1 MYKLKF
7 AIPKGSL
14 EKATF
19 DFLERAMFE
28 IYGKER
34 SYRPTTNDP
43 DLALKILRPQE
54 IPIYVSE
61 GLYDIGIT
69 GIDWVEET
77 EANVKIL
84 LILEYGRVNLVIAVP
99 KTLNVNSTD
108 ELIKQYF
115 DSKKV
120 LRISTEY
127 PRLVSR
133 YISSLEI
140 YKRLYGEMKPT
151 IVTPWW
157 KIGENDKVQIYLSFG
172 ATEAK
177 PPDEADAIADIS
189 ETGTTLEQNN
199 LKAIDVIIKSSAILI
214 ANIQSLKDEAKKEKI
229 YDIVAQFKG
238 VIESKKK
245 YHIFVN
251 VKEENLEELL
261 RTLPALKS
269 PTISPLSKKG
279 WYAVNTVIE
288 RSEYLKI
295 LPRLRKL
302 AQGLVL
308 YEPQLVM
315 PLEEIQDK

>member
-1 MYKLKF
+1 MYKLRF

-14 EKATF
+14 EKATY
-19 DFLERAMFE
+19 DFLERAMFN

-43 DLALKILRPQE
+43 DLLLKILRPQE

-69 GIDWVEET
+69 GLDWVKET

-84 LILEYGRVNLVIAVP
+84 LDLEYGKVSLVMAVP

-115 DSKKV
+115 DSMKV

-127 PRLVSR
+127 PRLVSK

-140 YKRLYGEMKPT
+140 YKKLYGEAKP
-151 IVTPWW
+151 IIITPWW

-199 LKAIDVIIKSSAILI
+199 LKAIDTIIKSSAVLI
-214 ANIQSLKDEAKKEKI
+214 ANPQSLNDQTKREKI

-261 RTLPALKS
+261 RILPALKS
-269 PTISPLSKKG
+269 PTVSPLAKKG

-295 LPRLRKL
+295 LPKLRRL

-315 PLEEIQDK
+315 PLEEIQEK

>member
-1 MYKLKF
+1 
-7 AIPKGSL
+7 
-14 EKATF
+14 
-19 DFLERAMFE
+19 
-28 IYGKER
+28 
-34 SYRPTTNDP
+34 
-43 DLALKILRPQE
+43 
-54 IPIYVSE
+54 
-61 GLYDIGIT
+61 
-69 GIDWVEET
+69 
-77 EANVKIL
+77 
-84 LILEYGRVNLVIAVP
+84 
-99 KTLNVNSTD
+99 
-108 ELIKQYF
+108 
-115 DSKKV
+115 
-120 LRISTEY
+120 
-127 PRLVSR
+127 LVSK

-140 YKRLYGEMKPT
+140 YKKLYGEVKP
-151 IVTPWW
+151 IIITPWW

-199 LKAIDVIIKSSAILI
+199 LKAIDTIIKSSAVLI
-214 ANIQSLKDEAKKEKI
+214 ANPQSLNDQTKREKI

-251 VKEENLEELL
+251 VKEENLKELL
-261 RTLPALKS
+261 RILPALKS
-269 PTISPLSKKG
+269 PTVSPLAEKG

-295 LPRLRKL
+295 LPKLRRL

-315 PLEEIQDK
+315 PLEEIQEK

>member
-1 MYKLKF
+1 MYKLRF

-14 EKATF
+14 EKATY
-19 DFLERAMFE
+19 DFLERAMFN

-34 SYRPTTNDP
+34 SYRPITNDP
-43 DLALKILRPQE
+43 DLFLKILRPQE

-69 GIDWVEET
+69 GLDWVKET

-84 LILEYGRVNLVIAVP
+84 LDLEYGKVSLVMAVP

-115 DSKKV
+115 DSMKV

-127 PRLVSR
+127 PRLVSK

-140 YKRLYGEMKPT
+140 YKKLYGEAKP
-151 IVTPWW
+151 IIITPWW

-199 LKAIDVIIKSSAILI
+199 LNAIDTIIKSSAVLI
-214 ANIQSLKDEAKKEKI
+214 ANPQSLNDQTKREKI

-251 VKEENLEELL
+251 VKEENLKELL
-261 RTLPALKS
+261 RILPALKS
-269 PTISPLSKKG
+269 PTVSPLAKKG

-295 LPRLRKL
+295 LPKLRRL

-315 PLEEIQDK
+315 PLEEIQEK